1 MTLVRH
7 LASLVAVL
15 ALSAGNLAAC
25 TGWASTPEARMSCC
39 AADPECPLHDADSPA
54 AVVTT
59 VVSQEQADSCC
70 AVSEG
75 RDSNLPTTAF
85 VPPAPLGLASGPLP
99 ALVSAPQSPAP
110 TALALLPFP
119 RSAVPTHL
127 LLSVFLI

>member
-1 MTLVRH
+1 MPLVRY

-25 TGWASTPEARMSCC
+25 TGWDSTPEARMTCC
-39 AADPECPLHDADSPA
+39 AADPDCPLHDADSPA
-54 AVVTT
+54 AGVTT
-59 VVSQEQADSCC
+59 VVSQAQADNCC

-75 RDSNLPTTAF
+75 RESNLPTSAVALSTTL
-85 VPPAPLGLASGPLP
+85 PLASGPLTAIIP
-99 ALVSAPQSPAP
+99 AAPSARESWRTLVPA
-110 TALALLPFP
+110 P